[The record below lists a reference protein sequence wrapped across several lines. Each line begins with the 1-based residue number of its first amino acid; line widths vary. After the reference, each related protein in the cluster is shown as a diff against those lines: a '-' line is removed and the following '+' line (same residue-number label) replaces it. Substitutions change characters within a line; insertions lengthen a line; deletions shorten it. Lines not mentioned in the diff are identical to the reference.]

1 LKELTITVNNPS
13 GLHLRPAGELC
24 RKAMKYESRIRICFR
39 DREFDAKSLLSIL
52 SACVQQEDVIRLVC
66 TGPDEEE
73 AAAEMA
79 AFIEGNTN

>member
-1 LKELTITVNNPS
+1 MLRFRNKEFNV
-13 GLHLRPAGELC
+13 
-24 RKAMKYESRIRICFR
+24 
-39 DREFDAKSLLSIL
+39 KSVISIL